1 MSCGACT
8 QVRLWHARDVA
19 NKAGEG
25 AEAPSKGLSRT
36 CRVWPLSSV
45 PLSPPSS
52 TESGSG
58 SPAATGISGA
68 VVAEWPRAA
77 GCRPGPYAWV
87 SATGLGDS
95 AATPLSAGSAKETRL
110 ELRAAILREFSTPRP
125 GGRTAKCESVWSGHK
140 VCGVVNHKLCG
151 VYAKP
156 CGVKSVWGGKA
167 QSVWGQIKCVGW

>member
-1 MSCGACT
+1 MLWGVHTGEALACEGCGAASGRGRGST
-8 QVRLWHARDVA
+8 FQGIISDLPGV
-19 NKAGEG
+19 
-25 AEAPSKGLSRT
+25 
-36 CRVWPLSSV
+36 SSV